1 MSKKKIIIIICLMA
15 LAMIGLLALQ
25 GYWMQ
30 QSIRSKEV
38 QFHQQVFQVLQRC
51 ISSLE
56 EEYIAQNT
64 YRFLYPSEQSQ
75 FSELEIAGY
84 HFLQNADSLPAEK
97 KVIAKQSPRRRQDKS
112 IGQMLSDSS
121 LSFQIFTK
129 RYPQDSNYIL
139 IGAPSPR
146 QLSIIIEPEAG
157 LPSDYHKR
165 PQVLSFKKPLQEAVQ
180 VLRQQQLLDSLQE
193 RRLHLKGHLS
203 QIKTQPLEWLEMLD
217 KLSSYA
223 RPVPERINPMLLE
236 ALLREEMHRAGIHT
250 PFHYGLVH
258 KGRNSLLLSNGLEPQ
273 QVRALLE
280 SEYQSLLFPK
290 DFIKGQYYL
299 SLFFPEQARYLWEQS
314 GWVLASSAVL
324 VLTIFTCFYL
334 AIHTILRQ
342 KKLSDIKNDFIN
354 NITHEFKTPIA
365 TISLACQALSDTGIE
380 LQEASRRRYVGIVQ
394 EENKRLEAQVEKI
407 LQIALLDKSTFQL
420 ESKEIALHSLLAE
433 VVEHFRL
440 PIENRQGS
448 ITCHFEA
455 PKDLLRGDA
464 YHLSNVFYNL
474 LDNASKYSPEK
485 PRIQLSTSL
494 SDGFLKIQIRDQG
507 IGIAK
512 EHLKHIFE
520 RFYRVSTG
528 NIHNVKGF
536 GLGLSYVKQVV
547 EAHKGLVKVES
558 EPQKGTCFELWLPQ
572 G

>member
-1 MSKKKIIIIICLMA
+1 
-15 LAMIGLLALQ
+15 MIGLLALQ
-25 GYWMQ
+25 GYWMW
-30 QSIRSKEV
+30 QSLRSKEV

-51 ISSLE
+51 ITSLE

-75 FSELEIAGY
+75 FNKLEIASY
-84 HFLQNADSLPAEK
+84 HFLQSVDSLPAEK
-97 KVIAKQSPRRRQDKS
+97 QVLSKQKNYRRQDEK
-112 IGQMLSDSS
+112 IQQMLADSS
-121 LSFQIFTK
+121 LSFQIFTQ
-129 RYPQDSNYIL
+129 RYPQDSGYIL

-146 QLSIIIEPEAG
+146 QLKVIIEPEAG

-180 VLRQQQLLDSLQE
+180 ILRQQQLLDSLQE
-193 RRLHLKGHLS
+193 RRIHLKGHLS
-203 QIKTQPLEWLEMLD
+203 QIKTQPAEWIAHFE
-217 KLSSYA
+217 KLSSYS
-223 RPVPERINPMLLE
+223 RPVPERINPLLLE
-236 ALLREEMHRAGIHT
+236 ALLREEMKRAGIHT
-250 PFHYGLVH
+250 PFYYGLVH
-258 KGRNSLLLSNGLEPQ
+258 QGRRSLLLGNGLEPQ
-273 QVRALLE
+273 QAQALLE

-290 DFIKGQYYL
+290 DFVKGQYYL
-299 SLFFPEQARYLWEQS
+299 SVFFPEQARYLWEQS
-314 GWVLASSAVL
+314 GWVLASSGVL
-324 VLTIFTCFYL
+324 VLTIFACFYL

-365 TISLACQALSDTGIE
+365 TISLACQALSDTDIE
-380 LQEASRRRYVGIVQ
+380 LQEASRKRYVGIVQ

-420 ESKEIALHSLLAE
+420 ENKDIALHSLLAE

-448 ITCHFEA
+448 IECHFEA
-455 PKDLLRGDA
+455 EQDLLRGDA
-464 YHLSNVFYNL
+464 YHLGNVFYNL
-474 LDNASKYSPEK
+474 LDNAYKYSPDK
-485 PRIQLSTSL
+485 PTIHLHTSL
-494 SDGFLKIQIRDQG
+494 SDGLLKIQICDQG

-547 EAHKGLVKVES
+547 EAHKGFIKVES
-558 EPQKGTCFELWLPQ
+558 EPQQGSRFEIWLPQ
-572 G
+572 SKQA